1 MTNDFE
7 YFHSSTAMTL
17 LQTLRQ
23 AALEGTPALRKVGLW
38 IVAHP
43 LRAIALSA
51 DEIAE
56 HAQSSQAAVNRFATL
71 AGYKGFAELR
81 AALAA
86 ELQEAQEPI
95 AKLGQPQRMAREHPL
110 ASAQAGLL
118 QAARDL
124 DLQLL
129 DQAARRLLEASHVYT
144 LGLGMSHF
152 AAGFAASSFMPY
164 VRGATHLSEGG
175 GTEQILRRMMGV
187 RAGDLLL
194 AISVPR
200 YSMDAVTLAH
210 AARERGALVV
220 ALTDKADAPLSGVAD
235 LVLLAPAQHAML
247 SNSYVPVMAV
257 IEALL
262 AQLIRLHP
270 DAAAITTDLLDTVLP
285 HLQVQQRRTPD

>member
-1 MTNDFE
+1 
-7 YFHSSTAMTL
+7 MTL
-17 LQTLRQ
+17 LETLRRS
-23 AALEGTPALRKVGLW
+23 ALEGSPALRKVGLW
-38 IVAHP
+38 IATHP

-56 HAQSSQAAVNRFATL
+56 HAQSSQAAVNRFATH

-95 AKLGQPQRMAREHPL
+95 AKLGQPHRMAEEHPL

-124 DLQLL
+124 DQRVLA
-129 DQAARRLLEASHVYT
+129 QAARRLLKAPHVYT
-144 LGLGMSHF
+144 LGLGMSHH
-152 AAGFAASSFMPY
+152 AAGFAASAFMPY

-175 GTEQILRRMMGV
+175 GTEQIVRRMTGL
-187 RAGDLLL
+187 RTGDVLL

-200 YSMDAVTLAH
+200 YSMDAVTLAR

-220 ALTDKADAPLSGVAD
+220 ALTDKATAPLSAEAD
-235 LVLLAPAQHAML
+235 LVLLAPAQHAVL
-247 SNSYVPVMAV
+247 SNSYVSVIAV

-262 AQLIRLHP
+262 AHVVQLHP
-270 DAAAITTDLLDTVLP
+270 GAAAITTDLMDTVLP
-285 HLQVQQRRTPD
+285 HLQVRRR